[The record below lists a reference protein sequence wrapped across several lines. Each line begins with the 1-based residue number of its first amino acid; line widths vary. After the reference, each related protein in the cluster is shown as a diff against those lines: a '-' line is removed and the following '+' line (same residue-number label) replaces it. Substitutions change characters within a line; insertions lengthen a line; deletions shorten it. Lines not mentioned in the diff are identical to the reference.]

1 MSSALA
7 ERPAVNASPLIQL
20 AGAKLL
26 DFLQLASPEIV
37 VPRPVADEIRA
48 GGAADAAVTALETTP
63 WLSVVDPPIV
73 PPVIQAW
80 DLGQGES
87 SVLAWAHANPGTLA
101 ILDDLAARRCAA
113 TLRIPVRGTLG
124 LVLVAKQR
132 GRIKTAR
139 PVLEAMRESGMYLSD
154 SVLNRALAL
163 VGE

>member
-1 MSSALA
+1 MA

-20 AGAKLL
+20 ADAQLL
-26 DFLQLASPEIV
+26 DFLQLAGPEIV
-37 VPRPVADEIRA
+37 VPQPVAAEIRA
-48 GGAADAAVTALETTP
+48 GGAADAAVRALDSTAWLTIVETP
-63 WLSVVDPPIV
+63 AV
-73 PPVIQAW
+73 PATIQAW
-80 DLGQGES
+80 DLGEGES

-132 GRIKTAR
+132 GRINAAR
-139 PVLEAMRESGMYLSD
+139 PVLDRMRASGMYLSD
-154 SVLNRALAL
+154 SVLNQALSL

>member
-1 MSSALA
+1 MA

-20 AGAKLL
+20 ADADLL
-26 DFLQLASPEIV
+26 DFLQLAGPEIV
-37 VPRPVADEIRA
+37 VPRPVAEEIRV
-48 GGAADAAVTALETTP
+48 GGAADAAERALDSTP
-63 WLSVVDPPIV
+63 WLTVVEVPMMPPI
-73 PPVIQAW
+73 IQAW
-80 DLGQGES
+80 DLGEGES

-132 GRIKTAR
+132 GRIKAAR
-139 PVLEAMRESGMYLSD
+139 PMLERMRESGMYLSD
-154 SVLNRALAL
+154 SVLNRALGL